1 MVGDIFSRG
10 FRYKIYLSIQKIKV
24 KFLVDENKY
33 MCGYCKIIWILNLK
47 CNTHNLFYYNP

>member
-33 MCGYCKIIWILNLK
+33 MCGYCKII
-47 CNTHNLFYYNP
+47 